1 MPETPFMPK
10 ATAVWLVENTTLT
23 FKQIAN
29 FCNLHELE
37 IKGIADGD
45 VAKGIKAYNP
55 ILSGQLSREEIDSC
69 SKNPEKILILIEK
82 SENVEVKERKKP
94 KYTPLSK
101 RQDRPDAILWICK
114 NYPELNDGQISKLV
128 GSTKG
133 TVSLIRKRS
142 YWNFSSLKA
151 RDPVILA
158 LCSQINFEKA
168 LEKAKK
174 RVEREKKAKL
184 KEEKSL
190 KKNEEEKKAKNNEE
204 LKVEDEIKTNE
215 EEKKEDE
222 IKTDEEEKKEDET
235 KNNEE

>member
-1 MPETPFMPK
+1 MNEVPFMPK

-23 FKQIAN
+23 FRQIAK

-55 ILSGQLSREEIDSC
+55 ILAGQLSRDEIDAC
-69 SKNPEKILILIEK
+69 SKDPERSLNLIKKTEA
-82 SENVEVKERKKP
+82 VQVKDRKRP

-101 RQDRPDAILWICK
+101 RQDRPDAILWLCK
-114 NYPELNDGQISKLV
+114 NASELTDGQISKLV

-142 YWNFSSLKA
+142 YWNFSNLKP

-158 LCSQINFEKA
+158 LCTQENFQKA
-168 LEKAKK
+168 LDKAKR

-184 KEEKSL
+184 R
-190 KKNEEEKKAKNNEE
+190 EEKKRLKE
-204 LKVEDEIKTNE
+204 KVEDT
-215 EEKKEDE
+215 
-222 IKTDEEEKKEDET
+222 TSQ
-235 KNNEE
+235 

>member
-1 MPETPFMPK
+1 MSEAPFMPK

-23 FKQIAN
+23 FKQIAK

-55 ILSGQLSREEIDSC
+55 ILAGQLTREEIDEC
-69 SKNPEKILILIEK
+69 SKNPERSLVLNQRT
-82 SENVEVKERKKP
+82 ENVEVKERKKP

-101 RQDRPDAILWICK
+101 RQDRPDAILWLVK
-114 NYPELNDGQISKLV
+114 NYPEMTDGQISKLV

-142 YWNFSSLKA
+142 YWNFSNLKP

-158 LCSQINFEKA
+158 LCTQEAFQKS
-168 LEKAKK
+168 LDKAKR
-174 RVEREKKAKL
+174 RVERERKAKIR
-184 KEEKSL
+184 
-190 KKNEEEKKAKNNEE
+190 EEKKAQAASA
-204 LKVEDEIKTNE
+204 
-215 EEKKEDE
+215 
-222 IKTDEEEKKEDET
+222 
-235 KNNEE
+235 

>member
-1 MPETPFMPK
+1 MSNTPFMPK

-23 FKQIAN
+23 FKQIAS
-29 FCNLHELE
+29 FCDLHELE

-55 ILSGQLSREEIDSC
+55 ILAGQLSREEIDSC
-69 SKNPEKILILIEK
+69 CKNPEKLLTLSQKTED
-82 SENVEVKERKKP
+82 VQVKERKKP

-101 RQDRPDAILWICK
+101 RQDRPDAILWMVK
-114 NYPELNDGQISKLV
+114 NYPELTDGQISKLV

-142 YWNFSSLKA
+142 YWNFSSLKP

-158 LCSQINFEKA
+158 LCTQEIFEKA
-168 LEKAKK
+168 LEKAKR

-184 KEEKSL
+184 KEEKL
-190 KKNEEEKKAKNNEE
+190 KKEKENEQGK
-204 LKVEDEIKTNE
+204 
-215 EEKKEDE
+215 
-222 IKTDEEEKKEDET
+222 
-235 KNNEE
+235 